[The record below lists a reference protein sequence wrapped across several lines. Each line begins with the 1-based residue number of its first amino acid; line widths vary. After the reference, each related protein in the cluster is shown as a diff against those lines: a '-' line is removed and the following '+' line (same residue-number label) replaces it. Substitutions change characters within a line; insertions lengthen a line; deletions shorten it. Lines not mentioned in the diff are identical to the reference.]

1 MRFPHGAVSFEE
13 AFQAL
18 RARDYRRTVD
28 LLEPAVREANY
39 ASDIANHALT
49 LALYHVGDRRRL
61 ADVAF
66 EVGFRLLNHDPAS
79 AMDYFQRALFANLDS
94 NRSRQI
100 GEVFEEWAA
109 VHDDDRTR
117 RVPSGPVRRV
127 AQVVGCLLPGQS
139 ISLYVQ
145 SLCRSLEALGFESVV
160 FTTEWDSSW
169 FFNPEGV
176 ARSRALEIDA
186 EVLIASVEGDFLER
200 GERVAES
207 IAASGCEVAL
217 FHANLT
223 EQITAR
229 VASLRPASVQI
240 NVNHGAEMDS
250 DLFDGTVHV
259 FQNAFERARFP
270 DRSKRWIPLVS
281 DIESRLE
288 SARASRV
295 PRQVFGDS
303 KTISATFGSF
313 PMIADPKFLEALT
326 EILQRSPSHLHL
338 FSGEGDLRA
347 ARSHLHARQV
357 LSQVRF
363 LGAQAD
369 RACFFPL
376 IDFYVASFPQSS
388 AHFVLD
394 AMGAGKPVVVLGHPP
409 DSHSNPA
416 AELVEIEELVASTQG
431 EFVDIATE
439 VIRDEDYR
447 DALGQAVRMRFQREF
462 RPAALGTR
470 YLDFLNSFG
479 EFGAN
484 T

>member
-1 MRFPHGAVSFEE
+1 MSYEE

-18 RARDYRRTVD
+18 TARDYRRAVD
-28 LLEPAVREANY
+28 LLEPVVRETGY

-49 LALYHVGDRRRL
+49 LALYHAGDQRRL

-66 EVGFRLLNHDPAS
+66 EVGFRLLGHDPAS

-127 AQVVGCLLPGQS
+127 AHVVGCLLPGQAL
-139 ISLYVQ
+139 SLYVK
-145 SLCRSLEALGFESVV
+145 SLCRSLEAVGVESVV

-186 EVLIASVEGDFLER
+186 EVSIASVEGDFLER
-200 GERVAES
+200 AERVAES
-207 IAASGCEVAL
+207 ISNSGCEVAL
-217 FHANLT
+217 FHASLM

-229 VASLRPASVQI
+229 VASLRPAPVQI
-240 NVNHGAEMDS
+240 NVNHGAEMAA
-250 DLFDGTVHV
+250 DLFDGAIHV
-259 FQNAFERARFP
+259 FQNALERTRFP
-270 DRSKRWIPLVS
+270 DRSNQWIPLVS

-288 SARASRV
+288 CFGTSRA
-295 PRQVFGDS
+295 PRKAFGDS
-303 KTISATFGSF
+303 KTISATFGTF
-313 PMIADPKFLEALT
+313 PKIADGEFLEALT

-338 FSGEGDLRA
+338 FAGPGDLRA
-347 ARSHLHARQV
+347 VRSHLHAKQV

-363 LGAQAD
+363 LGDQAD
-369 RACFFPL
+369 VAYFLPL
-376 IDFYVASFPQSS
+376 VDFYIASFPQSS
-388 AHFVLD
+388 AHSVLD
-394 AMGAGKPVVVLGHPP
+394 AMGASKPVIVLGYPS
-409 DSHSNPA
+409 DSDSNSA
-416 AELVEIEELVASTQG
+416 AELVEIEELVASTRR
-431 EFVDIATE
+431 EFVDIAIQ

-447 DALGQAVRMRFQREF
+447 DALGQAVRMRFRREF
-462 RPAALGTR
+462 RPDVLGTR
-470 YLDFLNSFG
+470 YLDFLNSLE
-479 EFGAN
+479 EFG
-484 T
+484 TDT